1 VGAIRSGRDLG
12 RKIGWFEQLKS
23 AVFGPEPMEMVKPTA
38 VAKNEAGLLAVTDTS
53 VPTVHLFDLEQRE
66 YWRLDDDL
74 ASLLRSP
81 VGVAVDR
88 AGNVYVADSVQGRVF
103 VFAEGKRL
111 AAEIGM
117 DVLERPTGLALGPT
131 GERLYVVDTLR
142 CRVVVFG
149 LDGRQVGEFGNR
161 GAGPGEFNS
170 PTYLVVS
177 RQGGISVSDSLNFR
191 VQTLDSAGTPIS
203 AFGGPGDAAGE
214 FSRPKGI
221 GADTAGRLYV
231 ADAGFEN
238 VQIFD
243 PDGTLLLAFGGPGVG
258 AGEFYLPGGLFVDSS
273 NTIWVADSFN
283 KRVQVFRLVVGE

>member
-1 VGAIRSGRDLG
+1 
-12 RKIGWFEQLKS
+12 
-23 AVFGPEPMEMVKPTA
+23 
-38 VAKNEAGLLAVTDTS
+38 
-53 VPTVHLFDLEQRE
+53 
-66 YWRLDDDL
+66 
-74 ASLLRSP
+74 
-81 VGVAVDR
+81 
-88 AGNVYVADSVQGRVF
+88 
-103 VFAEGKRL
+103 
-111 AAEIGM
+111 
-117 DVLERPTGLALGPT
+117 
-131 GERLYVVDTLR
+131 
-142 CRVVVFG
+142 
-149 LDGRQVGEFGNR
+149 
-161 GAGPGEFNS
+161 
-170 PTYLVVS
+170 
-177 RQGGISVSDSLNFR
+177 

>member
-111 AAEIGM
+111 AAEVGM
-117 DVLERPTGLALGPT
+117 DVLHSAAASS
-131 GERLYVVDTLR
+131 
-142 CRVVVFG
+142 CSASM
-149 LDGRQVGEFGNR
+149 DGRSGSSG
-161 GAGPGEFNS
+161 
-170 PTYLVVS
+170 
-177 RQGGISVSDSLNFR
+177 
-191 VQTLDSAGTPIS
+191 
-203 AFGGPGDAAGE
+203 
-214 FSRPKGI
+214 
-221 GADTAGRLYV
+221 TAGRARV
-231 ADAGFEN
+231 SSTPPPTWWSVVRVGSAS
-238 VQIFD
+238 
-243 PDGTLLLAFGGPGVG
+243 PTL
-258 AGEFYLPGGLFVDSS
+258 
-273 NTIWVADSFN
+273 
-283 KRVQVFRLVVGE
+283 